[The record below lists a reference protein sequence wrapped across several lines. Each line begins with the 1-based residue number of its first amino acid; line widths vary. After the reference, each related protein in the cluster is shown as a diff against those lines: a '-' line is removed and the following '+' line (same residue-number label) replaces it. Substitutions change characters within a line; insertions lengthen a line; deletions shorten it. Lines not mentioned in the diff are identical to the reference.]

1 MLGKG
6 ERIRY
11 WGKTKTYPEIG
22 QDLGEDWV

>member
-11 WGKTKTYPEIG
+11 WGITSPDPEIV
-22 QDLGEDWV
+22 QDIKEDWA